1 MRHRYKD
8 AIRECNQGLAVEG
21 THVGVLEQRA
31 RARFESERYKDALS
45 DIQKVNASPSKTDE
59 TAALEAKVRERLS
72 GKGGA
77 NGGAHGGANGAA
89 ADAPSAVRKA
99 SKPPTYTREQA
110 AQVLRQ
116 NGSNFVCKVTL
127 DGETKYVHVPFG
139 ISYLQLQQAIKAKWT
154 GLHNFKIYYSDKDGD
169 SVLITCARDVSKAQS
184 EILAYAQR
192 VLSQRQRQGLD
203 AQVRPLPPPRGPAAR
218 RPRRA

>member
-1 MRHRYKD
+1 M
-8 AIRECNQGLAVEG
+8 EG
-21 THVGVLEQRA
+21 TNVGVLEQRA

-45 DIQKVNASPSKTDE
+45 DIQKVNASQSKSDD
-59 TAALEAKVRERLS
+59 TASLEAKIRERLS
-72 GKGGA
+72 GKSGVNGGA
-77 NGGAHGGANGAA
+77 NGNGAVA
-89 ADAPSAVRKA
+89 EAPSAVSKA
-99 SKPPTYTREQA
+99 SKPPAYTREQA
-110 AQVLRQ
+110 AQALRQ

-139 ISYLQLQQAIKAKWT
+139 ISYAQLQQAIKAKWT
-154 GLHNFKIYYSDKDGD
+154 GLHNFKIFYHDKDGD

-203 AQVRPLPPPRGPAAR
+203 AQV
-218 RPRRA
+218 